1 MRRPIKGKLIRIG
14 NETKNGQNRCNEKIE
29 SFQSIYDG
37 KQLDTFNAEV
47 AFEEYDALIEKLR
60 NSIAYKLK
68 LQLREVLAERA
79 ELTEIE
85 SENIKRE
92 GKGFIFEIIHV
103 RLYHSSL
110 DDFSEKLSDILNYT
124 KNVSE

>member
-1 MRRPIKGKLIRIG
+1 MSRPIKGKLIRIG
-14 NETKNGQNRCNEKIE
+14 NETKNGQYRCNEKIE
-29 SFQSIYDG
+29 SFQSVYDG
-37 KQLDTFNAEV
+37 KQLDSFNAKV

-68 LQLREVLAERA
+68 LQLREVLAEKA

-92 GKGFIFEIIHV
+92 GKGFIWRRH
-103 RLYHSSL
+103 RN
-110 DDFSEKLSDILNYT
+110 DFSEKLSDL
-124 KNVSE
+124 